1 MNKLEEIKK
10 RMGATNVLMNWGFF
24 HETEKAVYE
33 DVRYLL
39 SIIEE
44 KDKALEQFAN
54 EYNWIDIWD
63 PGLESCKKEWAPIEN
78 PIEIANKA
86 LRGE

>member
-1 MNKLEEIKK
+1 
-10 RMGATNVLMNWGFF
+10 
-24 HETEKAVYE
+24 
-33 DVRYLL
+33 VRYLL